1 MTVDSPPP
9 PDGDEPVALGE
20 RPRALRFPP
29 HWHAWFARQ
38 SEKRLAILDELVD
51 ERIERRLLRD
61 LLARLRHAAAV
72 AFVAAATV
80 AHWFADQL
88 AWLVER
94 LPILKHLWRLVMG
107 DL

>member
-1 MTVDSPPP
+1 MTVGAPP
-9 PDGDEPVALGE
+9 PDGEEPAALEG
-20 RPRALRFPP
+20 RPRVIRFPP

-38 SEKRLAILDELVD
+38 SDQRLAILDELVD
-51 ERIERRLLRD
+51 ERIERRVLRD
-61 LLARLRHAAAV
+61 WLARLRHAAAV
-72 AFVAAATV
+72 AFVAAATA

-94 LPILKHLWRLVMG
+94 LPVLRHLWRLVTG

>member
-9 PDGDEPVALGE
+9 DADESAAPGGRSRVI
-20 RPRALRFPP
+20 RFPP
-29 HWHAWFARQ
+29 YWHAWFARQ
-38 SEKRLAILDELVD
+38 NETRLAVLDELVD
-51 ERIERRLLRD
+51 QHIERRVLRD
-61 LLARLRHAAAV
+61 LLARLRHAVAV
-72 AFVAAATV
+72 AFVAAATA

-94 LPILKHLWRLVMG
+94 LPILKHLWRLIMG